1 LELSVKLHWKY
12 LNVKGMYMKRF
23 LLALG
28 LVSVS
33 AISSAQQAF
42 DGFNVQLG
50 VGGSQSQ
57 IKANG
62 TDDTTLSTQPNI
74 NNTTTG
80 TSFNGVASIGYSQ
93 SFDNLYKGFNLA
105 GNVFYLIGDQSAGSV
120 SNTFPPSSG
129 GGVTET
135 LGGKYK
141 LQNTWGISLEP
152 GYYFTKDILGYLKF
166 AYVSSTLNSSFSCAA
181 SDNLCLTPGGGQGAS
196 SSFSTNKTINGIG
209 YGIGGKYQITKEIYG
224 ALDFLY
230 VDYTK
235 LNQNINWIST
245 DTTANAGFKPQ
256 QFMGFVSVGYRF

>member
-1 LELSVKLHWKY
+1 
-12 LNVKGMYMKRF
+12 MKKILISF
-23 LLALG
+23 LLALSTSP
-28 LVSVS
+28 LF
-33 AISSAQQAF
+33 AQSAF

-57 IKANG
+57 IKANS
-62 TDDTTLSTQPNI
+62 TDDTTISTNPNI

-80 TSFNGVASIGYSQ
+80 TSINGMASVGYSQ
-93 SFDNLYKGFNLA
+93 SFDDLFQGFNLA
-105 GNVFYLIGDQSAGSV
+105 GNIFYLIGDQSAGSV
-120 SNTFPPSSG
+120 SNAYPPSSI
-129 GGVTET
+129 GVTET

-141 LQNTWGISLEP
+141 LQNTWGVSLEP
-152 GYYFTKDILGYLKF
+152 GYYITKEILGYLKF

-181 SDNLCLTPGGGQGAS
+181 SDDKCLTPGGGNGAT

-235 LNQNINWIST
+235 LNQNISWINTNTPS
-245 DTTANAGFKPQ
+245 NAGFKPQ
-256 QFMGFVSVGYRF
+256 QYMGFLSIGYKF